1 MAVNIKKKKQKKT
14 TTTTTSKNK
23 TKLSTSKWTSSYRPL
38 NSVKKKKKKV
48 GGPFFPNVAVA

>member
-1 MAVNIKKKKQKKT
+1 MAVNIKKKTKK
-14 TTTTTSKNK
+14 TTTSKNK